1 VAHFTIMQRECHH
14 VPIRTLAPLFAGI
27 RPRTHPSVLGSY
39 PRCDSEASKLVEEGP
54 TESFLRSDT
63 AAGAFPNDLPG
74 R

>member
-1 VAHFTIMQRECHH
+1 
-14 VPIRTLAPLFAGI
+14 LFAGI